1 MISWMQKNNKFLIV
15 TIWIATISFIF
26 TGATYGFKYG
36 IKSSSIGET
45 GDIELSRDRFQ
56 MQYRNIYNRY
66 NQMLQGRFDEKQ
78 AKSMGLQQQVLNS
91 MAGEALLLNL
101 AKEFGIIVS
110 DKELADKLAS
120 IPSFQKDGVFNKNIY
135 NSFLKNSGL
144 SVKTFENSLR
154 DNMII
159 EKTLSL
165 LNLKGVE
172 QEYKTFATAFEI
184 ADKLKYTTLS
194 LKDINVTVDDNKL
207 KDFWEV
213 RKEQFQTAKKYSFD
227 VVWVETKDVNITDN
241 EISDYFKKNSF
252 KYTDTKGK
260 LLSLDEAKPRVIQ
273 DIKIKKSK
281 KDANRKYI
289 SFKKGKINKDEN
301 LTYDINDFRFP
312 KDVWDK
318 IKSKNIGDLLKP
330 KVVGSRYAII
340 KITNIAEPTIKTF
353 KEAKDEVLPIF
364 KSEMAREKLA
374 KLAEDNLK
382 NFEKIKSNISNFIT
396 LKNIQ
401 KQKLGL
407 NRQEGAEFISK
418 LFTSD
423 QEKGI
428 ISIGD
433 KVVVYKIIE
442 QKLITLDK
450 NDTKGLKLNVDQI
463 KKQSFQSN
471 LMQELDKKYPT
482 KFYK

>member
-36 IKSSSIGET
+36 IKSGSIGET
-45 GDIELSRDRFQ
+45 GDIKLSRDRFQ
-56 MQYRNIYNRY
+56 MEYRNIYNRY
-66 NQMLQGRFDEKQ
+66 NQMLQGKFDEKQ
-78 AKSMGLQQQVLNS
+78 AKAMGLQQMVLNS

-110 DKELADKLAS
+110 DEELAEKLAS
-120 IPSFQKDGVFNKNIY
+120 IPSFQKNGHFNKNIY
-135 NSFLKNSGL
+135 NNFLKNNGL
-144 SVKTFENSLR
+144 NIKTFEDSLR
-154 DNMII
+154 DSMII

-165 LNLKGVE
+165 LNIKGIE
-172 QEYKTFATAFEI
+172 EEYKTFATAFEI
-184 ADKLKYTTLS
+184 ADRLKYITLS
-194 LKDINVTVDDNKL
+194 LNDINVTIDEAKL
-207 KDFWEV
+207 KDFWEA

-227 VVWVETKDVNITDN
+227 IVWVETKDVNVTN
-241 EISDYFKKNSF
+241 KEIEKYFKENSF

-260 LLSLDEAKPRVIQ
+260 LLSLDEAKPRVIH

-289 SFKKGKINKDEN
+289 SFKKGKIEKDEN

-330 KVVGSRYAII
+330 KVIGSRYAII
-340 KITNIAEPTIKTF
+340 KITNIQEPTIKTF
-353 KEAKDEVLPIF
+353 KEAKKDVLPIF
-364 KSEMAREKLA
+364 KSDMAREKLA
-374 KLAEDNLK
+374 ELAENSLN

-407 NRQEGAEFISK
+407 NREEGEKFISK
-418 LFTSD
+418 LFTSE

-442 QKLITLDK
+442 QRLITLDK
-450 NDTKGLKLNVDQI
+450 NDTEGLKLNVDKI

>member
-1 MISWMQKNNKFLIV
+1 MISWMQKNNKFLII

-36 IKSSSIGET
+36 IKSSSIGQT
-45 GDIELSRDRFQ
+45 GNIELSRDRFQ
-56 MQYRNIYNRY
+56 MEYRNMYNRY
-66 NQMLQGRFDEKQ
+66 NQMLQGKFDEKQ
-78 AKSMGLQQQVLNS
+78 AQAIGLQQMVLNS

-101 AKEFGIIVS
+101 ANEFGIIVS

-120 IPSFQKDGVFNKNIY
+120 IPAFQKDGLFNKNIY
-135 NSFLKNSGL
+135 DNFLKNSGL
-144 SVKTFENSLR
+144 SIKTFEDSLR
-154 DNMII
+154 DSMII

-165 LNLKGVE
+165 LNLKGVDE
-172 QEYKTFATAFEI
+172 EYKTFATAFEI
-184 ADKLKYTTLS
+184 ADKLKYITLS
-194 LKDINVTVDDNKL
+194 LKDINVTVDNTKL
-207 KDFWEV
+207 KEFWEG
-213 RKEQFQTAKKYSFD
+213 RKEQFKTAKKYSFD
-227 VVWVETKDVNITDN
+227 VVWVETKDVNITNN
-241 EISDYFKKNSF
+241 EIEEYFKNNSF

-260 LLSLDEAKPRVIQ
+260 LLSLDEAKPRVIH

-281 KDANRKYI
+281 KNANRKYI
-289 SFKKGKINKDEN
+289 SFKKGKIKKDEN
-301 LTYDINDFRFP
+301 LTYDVNDFRFP

-330 KVVGSRYAII
+330 KVIGSKYAII
-340 KITNIAEPTIKTF
+340 KITNIKEPTIKTF
-353 KEAKDEVLPIF
+353 KEAKEELLPIF
-364 KSEMAREKLA
+364 KNDMAREKLA
-374 KLAEDNLK
+374 QLAEYNLK
-382 NFEKIKSNISNFIT
+382 NFEKIKSNISDFIT
-396 LKNIQ
+396 LKSIQ

-407 NRQEGAEFISK
+407 NRQEGTEFISK

-450 NDTKGLKLNVDQI
+450 NDTEGLKLNVDKI

-471 LMQELDKKYPT
+471 LMRELDKKYPT